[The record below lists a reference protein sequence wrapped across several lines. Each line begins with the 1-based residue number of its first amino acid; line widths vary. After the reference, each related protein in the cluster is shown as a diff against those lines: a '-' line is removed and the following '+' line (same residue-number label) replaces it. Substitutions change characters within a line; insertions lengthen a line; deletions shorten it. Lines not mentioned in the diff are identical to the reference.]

1 MSKFFVGQ
9 RVKLVRA
16 FDCVSP
22 STQHAEGFFYGYGI
36 TDAGFV
42 FPDGFVNP
50 SECDCYV
57 VWDGLPGPHSQHTDQ
72 LEPILP
78 DGHRAGDFT
87 NVQDLLDSLTRE
99 HA

>member
-9 RVKLVRA
+9 RVRMIATDNDKAKSCVGAETRIVDEFHSERHDEDAWDLENGWSVLKGNAGA
-16 FDCVSP
+16 FI
-22 STQHAEGFFYGYGI
+22 A
-36 TDAGFV
+36 
-42 FPDGFVNP
+42 
-50 SECDCYV
+50 
-57 VWDGLPGPHSQHTDQ
+57 
-72 LEPILP
+72 PILP